1 MTEVGEVC
9 SGARLP
15 QCPGRIP
22 RQRDASELDRDSCS
36 RLIEGKLCCSPPK
49 PTQTPPLLHSIHA
62 VALVCKLTSPSSS
75 GPDSTIMLT
84 RRVCASVRGILSP
97 PCATAVRSQAFS
109 AGAPTQSP
117 ARAPTLADITP
128 DSAASFNEK
137 QKSFRDGLVA
147 AQKRKEQEESP
158 LHVAQPELPKS
169 ANVSNYRRCPRP

>member
-1 MTEVGEVC
+1 
-9 SGARLP
+9 
-15 QCPGRIP
+15 
-22 RQRDASELDRDSCS
+22 
-36 RLIEGKLCCSPPK
+36 
-49 PTQTPPLLHSIHA
+49 
-62 VALVCKLTSPSSS
+62 
-75 GPDSTIMLT
+75 MLT

-158 LHVAQPELPKS
+158 LHVAQPQLPKS